1 MTAET
6 PPSELRPLRPLT
18 VNLIPRAADAL
29 ELAVKL
35 SGDNKTDTVNRAIQ
49 MYTWFL
55 HAREQGSEILI
66 RENDEDGTISRL
78 EFL

>member
-6 PPSELRPLRPLT
+6 PRELRPLTKLT
-18 VNLIPRAADAL
+18 VNLIPRAADSL

-35 SGDNKTDTVNRAIQ
+35 SGDNKTDTVNRALQ
-49 MYTWFL
+49 MYAYFL
-55 HAREQGSEILI
+55 NAREEGSEILI
-66 RENDEDGTISRL
+66 REGDESDTVQRL